1 VNTPSASG
9 HKVWFV
15 TGAATGIGF
24 AVAKAALEAGDRVV
38 ATARNT
44 GELVTLA
51 RSHGDTIRALPLD
64 VTMPS
69 QVEAVV
75 AQAVAWGGRI
85 DVLVNNAGYRVDGAL
100 EEQSEAQIDDQI
112 AVNLTAAIRITRA
125 VLPHMRAQRSGAI
138 VQISSSAGQQG
149 VAGFSLYT
157 ATKWGLEGFS
167 ESLALEVAP
176 LGIGVTIVELGSF
189 RTARRGVIEVE
200 ETIADYAETAGKA
213 RALRA
218 TRIGRQRGDPDRAA
232 QEILAL
238 VKSQN
243 PPLRVALGTDSYPQ
257 VVQAM
262 TKRLTD
268 LTALEEWSRRTD
280 FDNA

>member
-1 VNTPSASG
+1 MNTSSVSG
-9 HKVWFV
+9 RKVWFV

-24 AVAKAALEAGDRVV
+24 AVAKAALEVGDRVV

-44 GELVTLA
+44 GELGTLA
-51 RSHGDTIRALPLD
+51 RSHGDTMRVLPLD
-64 VTMPS
+64 VTVPS
-69 QVEAVV
+69 QVEAAV

-100 EEQSEAQIDDQI
+100 EEQSEAQVDDQI

-125 VLPHMRAQRSGAI
+125 VLPHMRAQRLGAI

-176 LGIGVTIVELGSF
+176 LGIGVTIVELGAF

-218 TRIGRQRGDPDRAA
+218 TRIGRQRGDPERAA
-232 QEILAL
+232 QAILAL
-238 VKSQN
+238 VNTQN

-262 TKRLTD
+262 TKRLAD

-280 FDNA
+280 FDSA